1 MISTVASEIA
11 PARAETPIARPSA
24 KLWTPIA
31 AAIVSPVRSARRRE
45 ASSASA
51 SASDT
56 LSAAASAPPAIGGV
70 RALSGRIAR
79 SIIASPALPAAKPT
93 ASSATSH
100 DEIADGLVVCLHRGE
115 RVVDDRQAVG
125 QHVDEDEREH
135 PDGEHRERDPGPG
148 AEQLEPPD
156 REPEVDREAG
166 ERAEQDCLSEGHVV
180 RVRRT
185 LTGPSAAIYQ
195 VRGP

>member
-1 MISTVASEIA
+1 MMSTVASEIA

-45 ASSASA
+45 ASSANA

-70 RALSGRIAR
+70 RALSGRILR

-93 ASSATSH
+93 PSSTTSQMRY
-100 DEIADGLVVCLHRGE
+100 AGGLVMGLHRRQ
-115 RVVDDRQAVG
+115 RVVDDRQPVRE
-125 QHVDEDEREH
+125 HVDEDEREH
-135 PDGEHRERDPGPG
+135 PDGEHRERDPGPA
-148 AEQLEPPD
+148 AEQLEPAH

-166 ERAEQDCLSEGHVV
+166 ERAEEDCLSEGHGYELGNPK
-180 RVRRT
+180 R
-185 LTGPSAAIYQ
+185 PSAAIYH
-195 VRGP
+195 VRWP